1 MACNV
6 SLGRPRKQRQIYG
19 YMGSRGNVQTVSDE
33 RIVLLQQ
40 NIVDLLRLLPIG
52 PNINI
57 IINVLNAKIE
67 EIKMRIEIFTL
78 AANNT

>member
-1 MACNV
+1 
-6 SLGRPRKQRQIYG
+6 
-19 YMGSRGNVQTVSDE
+19 MGSRGNVQTVSDE